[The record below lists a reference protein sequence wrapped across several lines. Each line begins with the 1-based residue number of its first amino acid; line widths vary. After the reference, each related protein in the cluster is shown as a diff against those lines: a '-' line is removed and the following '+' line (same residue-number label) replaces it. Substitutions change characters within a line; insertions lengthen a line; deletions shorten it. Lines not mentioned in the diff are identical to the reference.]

1 MKKKN
6 NLEKLFDRLFP
17 INRSIMG
24 NGFRKSLKILTKD
37 LNFNFIKIKTNTK
50 VFDWKIPEEWNI
62 SNAFILTPQRKKI
75 CDFKKNNLHIM
86 GYSIPINKIMSF
98 EELKKNIY
106 YIKKLPEAIPYITS
120 YYKKRWGFSIRY
132 KDYKKLKN
140 GKYKVY
146 VNSSFKKGNLVIGE
160 KLIKGKS
167 KKEILFSTYLC
178 HPSMANNELSGPI
191 VLREICKRIKKR
203 KLNYSY
209 RFVITSETIGAIAYL
224 KKRGNILKKNLIA
237 GYQLTCL
244 GDKNR
249 FNYKKSKIGNSYADF
264 LAIKTLKKLN
274 KKFKVIN
281 FFPTGSDERQYNSP
295 RFNLPVGS
303 IMRTPYDRYKE
314 YHTSLDNKKFISFKS
329 IEESINVFLKLI
341 EINEKNIFYKTKL
354 GFGEPQ
360 LGKRKLYSNISA
372 FNALNSKLNTLT
384 NNFFWIL
391 SLSDGKTASLEI
403 LDKSK
408 SDIATFQKSI
418 DILHQNKLIAICND

>member
-1 MKKKN
+1 MKTKN
-6 NLEKLFDRLFP
+6 NLEKLFDKLFP

-50 VFDWKIPEEWNI
+50 VFDWKIPLEWNI
-62 SNAFILTPQRKKI
+62 TDAFILTPKKKKI
-75 CDFKKNNLHIM
+75 CEFKKNNLHIM
-86 GYSIPINKIMSF
+86 GYSTPINKIIDF
-98 EELKKNIY
+98 AELKKNIY
-106 YIKKLPEAIPYITS
+106 YLKKLPTAIPYITS
-120 YYKKRWGFSIRY
+120 YYKKRWGFSMSY
-132 KDYKKLKN
+132 KEYQKLKD

-146 VNSSFKKGNLVIGE
+146 INSSLKKGNLVIGE

-178 HPSMANNELSGPI
+178 HPSMANNELSGPL
-191 VLREICKRIKKR
+191 VLREIYKKIRRKR
-203 KLNYSY
+203 LNYSY

-224 KKRGNILKKNLIA
+224 NKRGNILKKNLIA

-244 GDKNR
+244 GDKNK

-274 KKFKVIN
+274 KKFKIID

-303 IMRTPYDRYKE
+303 IMRTPYDKYKE

-329 IEESINVFLKLI
+329 IEESANVFLKLI
-341 EINEKNIFYKTKL
+341 ELNEKNVFYKTKL
-354 GFGEPQ
+354 GYGEPQ
-360 LGKRKLYSNISA
+360 LGKRKLYSNIST
-372 FNALNSKLNTLT
+372 FNAFNSKLNTLT

-391 SLSDGKTASLEI
+391 SLSDGKTSSLEI
-403 LDKSK
+403 FEKSK
-408 SDIATFQKSI
+408 SNISDFQESI
-418 DILHQNKLIAICND
+418 DILLKNKLITICND

>member
-1 MKKKN
+1 LKKKS

-24 NGFRKSLKILTKD
+24 DGFRKSLKILTKD

-62 SNAFILTPQRKKI
+62 SNAFILTPQKEKI

-86 GYSIPINKIMSF
+86 GYSIPIDKIMSF

-191 VLREICKRIKKR
+191 VLREICKRIKNR

-274 KKFKVIN
+274 KKFRVIN

-303 IMRTPYDRYKE
+303 IMRTPYDMYKE

-372 FNALNSKLNTLT
+372 FNAFNSKLNTLT

-403 LDKSK
+403 LEKSK

-418 DILHQNKLIAICND
+418 DILRQKKLISICND

>member
-1 MKKKN
+1 
-6 NLEKLFDRLFP
+6 
-17 INRSIMG
+17 MG
-24 NGFRKSLKILTKD
+24 IGFRKSLKILTKN
-37 LNFNFIKIKTNTK
+37 LNFNFIKVETNTK

-62 SNAFILTPQRKKI
+62 SDAFILTPKKKKI
-75 CDFKKNNLHIM
+75 CEFKKNNLHIM
-86 GYSIPINKIMSF
+86 GYSIPINKIIDF
-98 EELKKNIY
+98 EELKKNIF
-106 YIKKLPEAIPYITS
+106 YIKKLPEAVPYITS
-120 YYKKRWGFSIRY
+120 YYKKRWGFGIKY
-132 KDYKKLKN
+132 KDYKKLKK

-146 VNSSFKKGNLVIGE
+146 INSSFKKGNLIIGE

-167 KKEILFSTYLC
+167 RKEILFSTYLC

-191 VLREICKRIKKR
+191 VLREICKRLKKR

-244 GDKNR
+244 GDKKG
-249 FNYKKSKIGNSYADF
+249 FNYKKSKMGNSYTDF
-264 LAIKTLKKLN
+264 LAIKTLKELN

-295 RFNLPVGS
+295 KFNLPVGS
-303 IMRTPYDRYKE
+303 IMRTPYDKYKE

-329 IEESINVFLKLI
+329 IEESTNVFLKLI
-341 EINEKNIFYKTKL
+341 EINEKNIFYKSRL

-372 FNALNSKLNTLT
+372 FNAFNSQLNTLT

-391 SLSDGKTASLEI
+391 SLSDGKTSSLEI
-403 LDKSK
+403 LEKSK

-418 DILHQNKLIAICND
+418 DILHQNKLITICND